1 MDMHTQSPIIRP
13 AIESSETRRQPR
25 FGGHRIL
32 QDSEPRGFRGRDRI
46 REEIYTMHICTVN
59 TTVINS
65 YQLSGTTESVETL
78 KSESPWKFKKSPH
91 AIIVTSVV
99 IILA

>member
-1 MDMHTQSPIIRP
+1 
-13 AIESSETRRQPR
+13 
-25 FGGHRIL
+25 
-32 QDSEPRGFRGRDRI
+32 
-46 REEIYTMHICTVN
+46 MHICTVN
-59 TTVINS
+59 NTVINS

-78 KSESPWKFKKSPH
+78 KSESPWKFKKSPR